1 MRWAA
6 QSSSPT
12 KVSCKRDRGTPMQQ
26 LLTLCLNMAIK
37 QQGLLPLY
45 KRLEKIVP
53 DISHQYNSDGMDDE
67 YWFVKLR
74 GEHAFQVRLALEAME
89 QFDVHSLM
97 DIGDSAGTHIIYLTT
112 LSGREIRAKSL
123 NNDPEAI
130 KHIKRMGLE
139 AIEADAQDY
148 DWSKEDWDMFL
159 AFDMLEHLT
168 DPISFLVNLR
178 RARSKVLVITA
189 PYVRRSR
196 VHQPS
201 KNEHINELS
210 PGDWKFLFATTGWE
224 VVKERHYLQFPHIFG
239 WGALAEFWERNDFL
253 GFWGCVLKKDS

>member
-1 MRWAA
+1 M
-6 QSSSPT
+6 
-12 KVSCKRDRGTPMQQ
+12 
-26 LLTLCLNMAIK
+26 
-37 QQGLLPLY
+37 
-45 KRLEKIVP
+45 VP
-53 DISHQYNSDGMDDE
+53 DISHQYNSDDMDDE
-67 YWFVKLR
+67 CWFVKLR

-130 KHIKRMGLE
+130 RHIKRMNLE
-139 AIEADAQDY
+139 AVCADAEDY

-168 DPISFLVNLR
+168 DPISFLANVR
-178 RARSKVLVITA
+178 TARSNVFVISV
-189 PYVRRSR
+189 PYIRKTRIN
-196 VHQPS
+196 HFP
-201 KNEHINELS
+201 KKGGHIYELS
-210 PGDWKFLFATTGWE
+210 PGDWKFLFATMGWE
-224 VVKERHYLQFPHIFG
+224 VVKERYYLQFPRIFG